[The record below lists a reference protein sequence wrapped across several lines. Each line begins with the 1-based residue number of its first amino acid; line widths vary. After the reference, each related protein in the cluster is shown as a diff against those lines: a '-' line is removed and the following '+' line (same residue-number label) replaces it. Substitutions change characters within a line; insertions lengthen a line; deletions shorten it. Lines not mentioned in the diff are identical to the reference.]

1 MAFYEQR
8 RNEMA
13 CLWTQHKSLSR
24 YKHNPGFQSPNSLP
38 SFLLRLAF
46 DCTWYDVDVMNT
58 GCHRNAFCNQKD
70 KEHV

>member
-46 DCTWYDVDVMNT
+46 DYTW
-58 GCHRNAFCNQKD
+58 
-70 KEHV
+70 